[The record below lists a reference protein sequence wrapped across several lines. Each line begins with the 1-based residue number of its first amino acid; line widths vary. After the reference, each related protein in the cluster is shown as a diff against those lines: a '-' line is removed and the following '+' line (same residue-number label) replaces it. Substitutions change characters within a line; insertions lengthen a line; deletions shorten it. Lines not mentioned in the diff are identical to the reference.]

1 MHTNRRISLSNPWR
15 LHLTGYYDEL
25 VAHEFSVSK
34 LDLFVPMR
42 NTSLKLIATTQ
53 IARKK
58 SI

>member
-1 MHTNRRISLSNPWR
+1 METSSYWL
-15 LHLTGYYDEL
+15 LGEL
-25 VAHEFSVSK
+25 VAHKFSVSK

-53 IARKK
+53 IARKE